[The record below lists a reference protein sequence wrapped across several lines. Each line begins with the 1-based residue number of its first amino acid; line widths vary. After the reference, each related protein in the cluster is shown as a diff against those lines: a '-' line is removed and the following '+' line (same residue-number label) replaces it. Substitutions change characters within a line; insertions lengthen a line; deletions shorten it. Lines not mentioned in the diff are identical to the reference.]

1 MGPITVFD
9 KSFLQ
14 SLNLDESVWFDHFFY
29 SIITPLFYIECLA
42 DLESKPRNGLSPED
56 HLSTLAIKTPQMAGT
71 PCHFHQTLCLNDL
84 LGHYVSLR
92 PHIPVAN
99 AIHVIKNGE
108 VGTVLKEAD
117 ESKAFR
123 RWNKKQYS
131 NLERLHARE
140 WRAQIA
146 GINLNEIKHGLFG
159 SLQNA
164 DIRSLEKVDN
174 LSNRLILEFTKTSAR
189 FDSALEILGVPDEL
203 KLQIKSRW
211 KKSKKPNLCQFSP
224 YAAHILKVVIFF
236 SLAVSAGHISADRAT
251 NQVDIAYFFYAPF
264 CHIFVS
270 SDKLHQRCA
279 PFLLRKDQT
288 FIWGQT
294 LKSDLN
300 TLDSYYKSLSDE
312 IKNTGIYSFARSLP
326 KSSNGIIREIF
337 STHSPNLLIEPPPI
351 PTDPAKHKTLVDT
364 VNEWITAPT
373 VKKLAINPSHES
385 KAFVLERHVSPKRG
399 SWIQIQTKKNDDSVT

>member
-29 SIITPLFYIECLA
+29 PIITPLFYIECLA
-42 DLESKPRNGLSPED
+42 DLESNPRNGSSPED
-56 HLSTLAIKTPQMAGT
+56 HLSALAIKTPQMAGT

-84 LGHYVSLR
+84 LGRHVSLR

-99 AIHVIKNGE
+99 AIHVIKDGE
-108 VGTVLKEAD
+108 IGTILKEAE

-123 RWNKKQYS
+123 RWNKKQYTS
-131 NLERLHARE
+131 LERIHARE

-146 GINLNEIKHGLFG
+146 RINLNDIKKGLFG
-159 SLQNA
+159 SAQHV
-164 DIRSLEKVDN
+164 DIRSLDKVND
-174 LSNRLILEFTKTSAR
+174 LSNRLIIEFTKSPAR
-189 FDSALEILGVPDEL
+189 FDSALEILGVPDDL
-203 KLQIKSRW
+203 KIQIKTRW
-211 KKSKKPNLCQFSP
+211 KKSKKPNLHQFSP
-224 YAAHILKVVIFF
+224 YAAHILKVIIFF

-300 TLDSYYKSLSDE
+300 NLDCHYKSLSEE
-312 IKNTGIYSFARSLP
+312 IRNTGIYSFARSLP
-326 KSSNGIIREIF
+326 TSSNGIIREIF

-351 PTDPAKHKTLVDT
+351 PTDPEKHKALVDSANKW
-364 VNEWITAPT
+364 VTAPS
-373 VKKLAINPSHES
+373 VKSSTANAVHES
-385 KAFVLERHVSPKRG
+385 KAFVLERHISPKRG
-399 SWIQIQTKKNDDSVT
+399 SWIQVNTEKSEDAAT

>member
-29 SIITPLFYIECLA
+29 PIITPLFYIECLA
-42 DLESKPRNGLSPED
+42 DLESRPRNGLSPED
-56 HLSTLAIKTPQMAGT
+56 HLSSLAAKTPQMAGT
-71 PCHFHQTLCLNDL
+71 PCHFHQALCLNNL
-84 LGHYVSLR
+84 LGRPVSLK

-108 VGTVLKEAD
+108 IGTVLKEAD

-123 RWNKKQYS
+123 RWNKKEYTA
-131 NLERLHARE
+131 LERIYARE

-146 GINLNEIKHGLFG
+146 RINLNEIRRDLFG
-159 SLQNA
+159 AAQNA
-164 DIRSLEKVDN
+164 DTKSLEKVND
-174 LSNRLILEFTKTSAR
+174 LSNKLIFEFTKSSAR
-189 FDSALEILGVPDEL
+189 FDSCLEILGVPDDL
-203 KLQIKSRW
+203 KLQIKARW
-211 KKSKKPNLCQFSP
+211 KQSKKPNLYQFSP
-224 YAAHILKVVIFF
+224 YATHILKVTIFF

-288 FIWGQT
+288 FIWGQN

-300 TLDSYYKSLSDE
+300 NLDSYYKGLSDE

-326 KSSNGIIREIF
+326 QSSNGIIREIF

-351 PTDPAKHKTLVDT
+351 PTDPAKHKALVDS
-364 VNEWITAPT
+364 VNEWVTAPA
-373 VKKLAINPSHES
+373 VKKLAINPIHES
-385 KAFVLERHVSPKRG
+385 KAFVLERLVSPKRG
-399 SWIQIQTKKNDDSVT
+399 SWIQIQSQKKDGSIT

>member
-29 SIITPLFYIECLA
+29 PIITPLFYIECLA

-84 LGHYVSLR
+84 LGHPVSLR

-108 VGTVLKEAD
+108 IGTVLKEAD

-123 RWNKKQYS
+123 RWNKKQYTA
-131 NLERLHARE
+131 LERIHARE

-146 GINLNEIKHGLFG
+146 RINLNEIKQGLFG
-159 SLQNA
+159 TVPSA
-164 DIRSLEKVDN
+164 DTRSLEKVN
-174 LSNRLILEFTKTSAR
+174 ELSNRLILEFTKSSAR
-189 FDSALEILGVPDEL
+189 LNSALEILGVPDAL
-203 KLQIKSRW
+203 KLQVKARW
-211 KKSKKPNLCQFSP
+211 KQSKKPNLYQFSP
-224 YAAHILKVVIFF
+224 YAAHILKVTIFF
-236 SLAVSAGHISADRAT
+236 ALAVSAGHISADRAT

-288 FIWGQT
+288 FIWGQN

-300 TLDSYYKSLSDE
+300 NLDSYYKGLSDE

-326 KSSNGIIREIF
+326 NSSNGIIREIF
-337 STHSPNLLIEPPPI
+337 TTHSPNLLVEPPPI
-351 PTDPAKHKTLVDT
+351 PTDPAKHKALIDSVSGW
-364 VNEWITAPT
+364 VTAPA
-373 VKKLAINPSHES
+373 VKELADNPTHES

-399 SWIQIQTKKNDDSVT
+399 SWIQVQPQKKMI